1 MSFFIDHSSDCIGLL
16 YMRAVY
22 SLMYESQQRR
32 SSFMNCILQWSHRIL
47 IPDELD
53 IFKASERFVAETS
66 KRPHF
71 CLRIVSCIVIH
82 VYVDCIH
89 DEIDVCTRHILHAA
103 TGTYHTCC
111 H

>member
-1 MSFFIDHSSDCIGLL
+1 
-16 YMRAVY
+16 
-22 SLMYESQQRR
+22 
-32 SSFMNCILQWSHRIL
+32 MNCVLQWSHRIE
-47 IPDELD
+47 IPADLD
-53 IFKASERFVAETS
+53 IYKAAERFVAETS

-103 TGTYHTCC
+103 MGTYQTCC
-111 H
+111 HHRLCVHRPPTPTTIHTG